1 MGHTQRYKLDISTR
15 KDTKKKRR
23 TRRKKICGGGRDK
36 PIPKKCQTK
45 TKSIVSGLNT
55 KRINERTKHIARR
68 PTSDSE
74 ILQNI
79 ISHSDEITF
88 LSNDSLYSTIYKMKI
103 TTGFIIVGGYPLTEF
118 IMKLCIIST
127 EQVEFETTW
136 FQTKKL
142 SYNKEKIN
150 NEFDF
155 LSENSVL
162 DICPEPIYIS
172 IFDCFRYKKIF
183 EEMTL
188 KIPDREP
195 LIYIKEVWKNL
206 QKLKKSCPSNTDYG
220 LGILLMEFIPGE
232 TARVEIDK
240 PKVDYNINYVILIK
254 ILYKLIL
261 LYLNGFI
268 HLDCHL
274 KNIIMRPLTE
284 TDPPECVLDYSEP
297 QDSNKQDIAIA
308 LSQYKK
314 TAILIDFGDVARVE
328 EVFPREPQITIV
340 DKESMMLILHK
351 IMGLHG
357 IEAYHGWFSHFDF
370 PTLDSLIRDI
380 PEIFHVLYDYY
391 IQNTPFDK

>member
-36 PIPKKCQTK
+36 QIPKKCQTK

-68 PTSDSE
+68 STSDSE
-74 ILQNI
+74 EPILHNI
-79 ISHSDEITF
+79 ISHSNEITF

-103 TTGFIIVGGYPLTEF
+103 TTGFIRVGGYPLTEF
-118 IMKLCIIST
+118 IMKLCIINT
-127 EQVEFETTW
+127 EQVEFGTTW
-136 FQTKKL
+136 FQPKKL
-142 SYNKEKIN
+142 SYNKEKIYK
-150 NEFDF
+150 EFDF

-172 IFDCFRYKKIF
+172 IFDYFKYKRII
-183 EEMTL
+183 EGMIL

-195 LIYIKEVWKNL
+195 LIYIKEVWQNL
-206 QKLKKSCPSNTDYG
+206 QKLKKSSSSNKQYG

-232 TARVEIDK
+232 TARVEIDQI
-240 PKVDYNINYVILIK
+240 DTYNIKCVILIK

-284 TDPPECVLDYSEP
+284 TDPPECVLDYPDP
-297 QDSNKQDIAIA
+297 QDIIKQRIAIA

-328 EVFPREPQITIV
+328 EVFPGEPQIQIV
-340 DKESMMLILHK
+340 DGDSMMLILNK

-357 IEAYHGWFSHFDF
+357 IEAYHGWFSHFDL

-391 IQNTPFDK
+391 IQNTPF